1 MPKEALNILKEIW
14 EIFKSLLPLTVALI
28 TIFVN
33 NRNQRKKQQ
42 YDKRVKYVDD
52 IQQRIME
59 LNSLIWGAGA
69 DILEAIQR
77 VENIEEHNHYMEK
90 YLKDIQLMLIRGRE
104 IKGICEITSI
114 ILKDKSCIFED
125 MFDMLRN
132 LNKKYLDVISWY
144 NEQAGKTPLR
154 KFEELCDQA
163 QCQLIDISQEAEE
176 SLINF
181 CIKIKS

>member
-77 VENIEEHNHYMEK
+77 VGNREEHDHYMEK
-90 YLKDIQLMLIRGRE
+90 YLKDIQLMLI
-104 IKGICEITSI
+104 KMDA
-114 ILKDKSCIFED
+114 K
-125 MFDMLRN
+125 
-132 LNKKYLDVISWY
+132 
-144 NEQAGKTPLR
+144 
-154 KFEELCDQA
+154 
-163 QCQLIDISQEAEE
+163 
-176 SLINF
+176 
-181 CIKIKS
+181 

>member
-33 NRNQRKKQQ
+33 NRN
-42 YDKRVKYVDD
+42 VDD

-77 VENIEEHNHYMEK
+77 VGNREEHDHYMEK

>member
-77 VENIEEHNHYMEK
+77 VENN
-90 YLKDIQLMLIRGRE
+90 RR
-104 IKGICEITSI
+104 
-114 ILKDKSCIFED
+114 
-125 MFDMLRN
+125 
-132 LNKKYLDVISWY
+132 
-144 NEQAGKTPLR
+144 A
-154 KFEELCDQA
+154 
-163 QCQLIDISQEAEE
+163 
-176 SLINF
+176 
-181 CIKIKS
+181 

>member
-1 MPKEALNILKEIW
+1 
-14 EIFKSLLPLTVALI
+14 
-28 TIFVN
+28 
-33 NRNQRKKQQ
+33 
-42 YDKRVKYVDD
+42 
-52 IQQRIME
+52 ME

-77 VENIEEHNHYMEK
+77 VGDREEHNHYMEK

-125 MFDMLRN
+125 MFDMLKD
-132 LNKKYLDVISWY
+132 LNKKYLDVIRWY
-144 NEQAGKTPLR
+144 DEQAGKTPLC

-163 QCQLIDISQEAEE
+163 QWQLIDISQEAEE

-181 CIKIKS
+181 CTKIKS

>member
-77 VENIEEHNHYMEK
+77 VGN
-90 YLKDIQLMLIRGRE
+90 RE
-104 IKGICEITSI
+104 
-114 ILKDKSCIFED
+114 
-125 MFDMLRN
+125 R
-132 LNKKYLDVISWY
+132 
-144 NEQAGKTPLR
+144 A
-154 KFEELCDQA
+154 
-163 QCQLIDISQEAEE
+163 
-176 SLINF
+176 
-181 CIKIKS
+181 